1 MGSESKPL
9 HLNVEL
15 NINVLMFLIK
25 VNQEENIRHFLTLFF
40 ALFSSET
47 KKVTQVPMVTC
58 PPKSVSSMFRFL

>member
-9 HLNVEL
+9 NLNVEL

-25 VNQEENIRHFLTLFF
+25 VNQEENIRHFFTLFL

-47 KKVTQVPMVTC
+47 KKITQVPMVTC
-58 PPKSVSSMFRFL
+58 PPKSVSSTLKFL